1 LSHCLESFPVFAHLH
16 LNHYRW
22 DIGSGQRRVKW
33 MLDFL
38 RVSDLMFDI
47 FSMKAH
53 LDDFDGLFGY
63 FVLRWAHFRRGDPR
77 ALLRRRR
84 HCLLLG
90 HAALLRNVIG
100 LKVAWR
106 VLVVLN

>member
-1 LSHCLESFPVFAHLH
+1 
-16 LNHYRW
+16 
-22 DIGSGQRRVKW
+22 

-106 VLVVLN
+106 VLVVLNQSIVVVADVLALLRLDHLLGGLG